1 MLLCEDVYHILI
13 DHNYELIRKHFSSSG
28 QGMLEQQIK

>member
-13 DHNYELIRKHFSSSG
+13 DHNHELIHKHFSSLG